1 VVEHHRLIRILSK
14 FTIQWLY
21 IRKALKI
28 FTVSLKSSASIVL
41 VYHKKKK
48 SYSSILSFNKVSK
61 SQFYDF
67 YVLDQILNSQKKI
80 GFGFIFL

>member
-41 VYHKKKK
+41 VYHKK
-48 SYSSILSFNKVSK
+48 SYSSILSFKKVSK
-61 SQFYDF
+61 TQLYDF
-67 YVLDQILNSQKKI
+67 YVLDQILNSQR
-80 GFGFIFL
+80 FFRFWFYFS

>member
-41 VYHKKKK
+41 VYHKK

-61 SQFYDF
+61 TQFYDF
-67 YVLDQILNSQKKI
+67 HVLDQILNSQR
-80 GFGFIFL
+80 FFRLWFYFS